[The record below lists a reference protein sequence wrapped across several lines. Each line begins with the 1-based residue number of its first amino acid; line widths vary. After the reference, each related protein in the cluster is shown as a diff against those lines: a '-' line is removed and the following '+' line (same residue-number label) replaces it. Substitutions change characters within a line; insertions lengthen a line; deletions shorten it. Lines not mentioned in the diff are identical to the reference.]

1 MTQGG
6 GEGLVVLGL
15 DPGSR
20 RTGWGLVREASGK
33 LSLVAA
39 GVVST
44 DSKTGL
50 CIRLGRIFEG
60 VAGLIREHKPTEAAV
75 ENVFVSQNVMS
86 ALKLGQARGAAIAA
100 CAHMGLEVSSYEPS
114 LVKKSLVGA
123 GRAEKEQVAYMVGR
137 LLNAQLDHLGLDAT
151 DALAVAICHLNQRRL
166 DRLARLARQVRAASA
181 GSTP

>member
-1 MTQGG
+1 M
-6 GEGLVVLGL
+6 VLGL

-20 RTGWGLVREASGK
+20 RTGWGLVREASGR

-39 GVVST
+39 GVVAI
-44 DSKTGL
+44 DAKADL
-50 CIRLGRIFEG
+50 CARLGQIFAA
-60 VAGLIREHKPTEAAV
+60 VSGLIREHRPAEAAV

-100 CAHMGLEVSSYEPS
+100 CAHMGLPVSSYEPG

-137 LLNAQLDHLGLDAT
+137 LLNARLDDLALDAT

-166 DRLARLARQVRAASA
+166 NRLASLAEQ
-181 GSTP
+181 

>member
-1 MTQGG
+1 MAEGG
-6 GEGLVVLGL
+6 GDVVVLGL

-20 RTGWGLVREASGK
+20 RTGWGLVREESGG

-39 GVVST
+39 GVVAT
-44 DSKTGL
+44 DAKTDL
-50 CIRLGRIFEG
+50 CVRLGRIFE
-60 VAGLIREHKPTEAAV
+60 ALSALIEEHRPSEAAM

-100 CAHMGLEVSSYEPS
+100 CAHMGLAVSSYEPS

-123 GRAEKEQVAYMVGR
+123 GRADKTQVAYMVGR
-137 LLNAQLDHLGLDAT
+137 LLNSRLDGLGLDAT

-166 DRLARLARQVRAASA
+166 SRLTALAR
-181 GSTP
+181 